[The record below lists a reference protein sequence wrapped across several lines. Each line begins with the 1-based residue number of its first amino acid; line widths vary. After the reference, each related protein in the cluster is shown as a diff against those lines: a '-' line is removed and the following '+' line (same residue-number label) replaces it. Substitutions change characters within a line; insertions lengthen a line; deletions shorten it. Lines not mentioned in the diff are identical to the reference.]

1 MQKNVKKVSLLEK
14 FIISILIISLTMTNF
29 LVVGESLVSYAKDFV
44 LDSQTEATLN
54 KNVKFDT
61 YFKSGNGN
69 THYLVC
75 DVNEQNSDMVLN
87 LSVDSGYLKN
97 AKIELQNPN
106 YVVRNVVD
114 NSEKVQDAT
123 NTTISLK
130 QINAGEQLS
139 VGLVIESN
147 IADNVKLEDVS
158 KDSKVVLKAIYVDEK
173 GKEIELEKEVT
184 LNISWTGNYETETNS
199 ELVKYTNFVQNGE
212 EKVLVQVLAKSNVK
226 FDGKKLPVKENN
238 IEVTVPSLAGANP
251 EKVIVSAKKTMET
264 NGKGEDTATIPE
276 ENITI
281 ENGIAKIKIEN
292 KEENGNVWAG
302 SGEDE
307 IVLTYIYNKKD
318 MLTSEMTIEEKV
330 SSEISMYNGNNVSI
344 AKGENANIFNLAETK
359 GNVISLETI
368 SANSE
373 ISKGQMYANAISDNK
388 QYKTEFNTKSI
399 VEIAYKDLASE
410 LRIVDAGTYFKDANN
425 NKYTIS
431 NVYYKNISISKSN
444 FEKIIGTDGEIKIL
458 NENGNIISVINSTST
473 VNQDGNYTFDF
484 ASNYTNVII
493 ETTKPI
499 AEGNLC
505 INSEKV
511 IDGSLEYSKAMIER
525 FASIDND
532 VRLQEKINNEF
543 ANVDNQNIEI
553 ALTETNTNANI
564 TLNKTTLSTIVNNE
578 DVELKIELDNSREDS
593 DMYVNGTF
601 KVEFPKYIED
611 VNIKNYNI
619 LYAEGLNI
627 KNINK
632 QEENGQIVL
641 YITLEGTEQGFS
653 TGTVTNGTNI
663 ILGMDIKTELL
674 TPSSN
679 DVIKMYYVQDNATS
693 YKTQV
698 EQLGYAETEI
708 NFAAPT
714 GMLAVN
720 KISGY
725 DETGKSIISVNQGTL
740 VDKIKMDSDAKNAKM
755 DLMLINNTGS
765 TCDDVKV
772 LGRIPFEGNKKIGTE
787 EELQTTVNTTMIQG
801 INIDSEIA
809 QNAKIYYSE
818 NGEATDDLS
827 NSANMWQETVEDFS
841 KIKSYMIVFENYKLE
856 QGQTIA
862 MSYNFIVP
870 EMIDLNNSLYGTF
883 GASYEKNSEIGTTQ
897 EQSVADVVGLTT
909 GTGPK
914 MNISQT
920 VSVGENGVIQEGQI
934 VKYTFSIKNEGNTD
948 IENLKVKDIL
958 PDYSTYIEY
967 QNPEE
972 GILQGNEGKYIYPET
987 STDNETGKKYIEFEI
1002 GTIKPGEIVTKEIS
1016 VKAGNLPTIIEYY
1029 ADREDLR
1036 YDEET
1041 KEYYFEVLNDT
1052 DGTIEKNVIKS
1063 IPEIKIYNTLILTAT
1078 DLEGKIDKSSE
1089 NTLKEVKF
1097 LIEEESDSAESVKLR
1112 ENEEFSYTI
1121 KLINN
1126 KEETLNNVNIEKY
1139 LPEGLEYLAADAKR
1153 YNETSEQDEVVAN
1166 GNYLENSR
1174 QVKLIIPEM
1183 KAGELVTIQIKV
1195 KTAKLDN
1202 GIYEKKLI
1210 TSTAAYTVESEK
1222 YVSAEVNNVI
1232 AKPHL
1237 IANQTDDNA
1246 GEYVAEGGKITFTLN
1261 LKNDG
1266 KLDTGVIKVENNI
1279 SNRFTFI
1286 EAVYSIN
1293 GGSVSNAT
1301 AHDNLFSLE
1310 TSLNESDE
1318 LNIKVTV
1325 LANELLNTEKE
1336 IAVEN
1341 MFKITGTYIEETQ
1354 SNVITKTIEQS
1365 SEPNDPANDPT
1376 PSPDKPDDNNSGDN
1390 KPDEIKTYKIKGT
1403 AWLDSNNNGQRDS
1416 DEKLFG
1422 NIKVTL
1428 INAKTGDI
1436 IIDRTTGKAKET
1448 TTSSEGKYE
1457 FDNLLQGEYIVVFY
1471 IDNTIYGVTEYAKS
1485 GVDSEYNSDVIL
1497 TTMTENGEQ
1506 KTVAV
1511 TNTIKIEEKSI
1522 SGMDIG
1528 LVTNKTADL
1537 KLDKYVSTITIQ
1549 NKDGVKT
1556 YNYSETTL
1564 AKVEIAA
1571 KRMSGSVVVVEYVM
1585 VVTNEGN
1592 IPMYAKNVVDYM
1604 PKDMKFNSD
1613 LNSNWYAGN
1622 DGNLYSTELANTV
1635 INPGESKNIKLVLT
1649 KTMTDNNTGI
1659 SNNRAEIYEQ
1669 YNELGLADVDSTPGN
1684 QAQGEDDLGTANVI
1698 INVKTGEGVTYTCT
1712 ILVGM
1717 VILIIGTYFIRKK
1730 TARYYN

>member
-29 LVVGESLVSYAKDFV
+29 LVVGETLVSYAKDFV

-61 YFKSGNGN
+61 YFKSDNGN

-75 DVNEQNSDMVLN
+75 DVNEQNSDMTFD
-87 LSVDSGYLKN
+87 LSVDSGYLKD

-114 NSEKVQDAT
+114 NSEKVQSAT
-123 NTTISLK
+123 SSTISLK
-130 QINAGEQLS
+130 QVNAGEQLS

-147 IADNVKLEDVS
+147 ILDTVKLEDVS
-158 KDSKVVLKAIYVDEK
+158 KDSKVILKAVYVDEK

-184 LNISWTGNYETETNS
+184 LNISWTGNFEAETNS
-199 ELVKYTNFVQNGE
+199 ELVKYTSFVQNGE
-212 EKVLVQVLAKSNVK
+212 EKVLVQVLAKANVK

-238 IEVTVPSLAGANP
+238 IEVTVPSLSGANP
-251 EKVIVSAKKTMET
+251 EQVIVSAKSTMST
-264 NGKGEDTATIPE
+264 NGQGEDTATIPE
-276 ENITI
+276 ENITK
-281 ENGIAKIKIEN
+281 ENGKVKIKIEN

-318 MLTSEMTIEEKV
+318 MLTTEMTIEENV
-330 SSEISMYNGNNVSI
+330 SSEILIYNGNQVSI
-344 AKGENANIFNLAETK
+344 LKGENANIFDLTQTK

-368 SANSE
+368 SANTE
-373 ISKGQMYANAISDNK
+373 ISKGQMYANAISENK

-431 NVYYKNISISKSN
+431 NVYYKNISISKAN
-444 FEKIIGTDGEIKIL
+444 FEKILGTDGEIKIL

-511 IDGSLEYSKAMIER
+511 IDGSLEYSKAMLER
-525 FASIDND
+525 LASLDND
-532 VRLQEKINNEF
+532 IILQEKINNEF

-553 ALTETNTNANI
+553 ALTETNTNANV

-578 DVELKIELDNSREDS
+578 DVELKIELDNSRQDS

-627 KNINK
+627 VNINK

-641 YITLEGTEQGFS
+641 YITLEGTQQGFS

-679 DVIKMYYVQDNATS
+679 DVIRMYYVQDNAIS

-708 NFAAPT
+708 NFAAPI

-765 TCDDVKV
+765 TCDDVRV
-772 LGRIPFEGNKKIGTE
+772 LGRIPFEGNKKIGTD

-818 NGEATDDLS
+818 NGEATEDLS
-827 NSANMWQETVEDFS
+827 NSANMWQESVEDFS

-856 QGQTIA
+856 QGQTIN

-897 EQSVADVVGLTT
+897 EQAVADVVGLTT

-914 MNISQT
+914 MDITQT
-920 VSVGENGVIQEGQI
+920 ISVGEDGVIQEGQV
-934 VKYTFSIKNEGNTD
+934 VKYTFSIKNIGNTD
-948 IENLKVKDIL
+948 IENLKIKDLL
-958 PDYSTYIEY
+958 PDYSTYGEY
-967 QNPEE
+967 KEPEGMGPEE
-972 GILQGNEGKYIYPET
+972 NTFVVLDTLKDE
-987 STDNETGKKYIEFEI
+987 ETGKQYVEFDI
-1002 GTIKPGEIVTKEIS
+1002 GTVKPEETVTKEIL
-1016 VKAGNLPTIIEYY
+1016 VKFTELPTISSYY
-1029 ADREDLR
+1029 ADNENFF
-1036 YDEET
+1036 YDEESQKYFIVT
-1041 KEYYFEVLNDT
+1041 KNE
-1052 DGTIEKNVIKS
+1052 DGTYTEEEITS
-1063 IPEIKIYNTLILTAT
+1063 LPEITVNNIIKLTAT
-1078 DLEGKIDKSSE
+1078 DLELKTVEGQTNKVEKSTIQLSEKSSKAE
-1089 NTLKEVKF
+1089 TKPLK
-1097 LIEEESDSAESVKLR
+1097 
-1112 ENEEFSYTI
+1112 ENEEITYTVLVNNTTD
-1121 KLINN
+1121 KDINN
-1126 KEETLNNVNIEKY
+1126 VVVEKV
-1139 LPEGLEYLAADAKR
+1139 LPEGLKYSKIYVEVYNEEKEEFEIGTEGTYDSTSRKASLTIPTLAAGSEKTVIVKATTEKLNDNEYSKTITSNSTVYEQGSSSKFVTTEVKNTIAKPKLTV
-1153 YNETSEQDEVVAN
+1153 NLTDNAN
-1166 GNYLENSR
+1166 GEYVTEGDLVIFKLEIKNEGVIDSGEISIIDELNEYFLPSSISYYINNGEKSSMS
-1174 QVKLIIPEM
+1174 VKDNHILLEKSI
-1183 KAGELVTIQIKV
+1183 KAGETLTVELTV
-1195 KTAKLDN
+1195 KAGEIPNDLKELSVENEFILLGDN
-1202 GIYEKKLI
+1202 IEKI
-1210 TSTAAYTVESEK
+1210 TSNK
-1222 YVSAEVNNVI
+1222 
-1232 AKPHL
+1232 
-1237 IANQTDDNA
+1237 
-1246 GEYVAEGGKITFTLN
+1246 
-1261 LKNDG
+1261 
-1266 KLDTGVIKVENNI
+1266 
-1279 SNRFTFI
+1279 
-1286 EAVYSIN
+1286 
-1293 GGSVSNAT
+1293 
-1301 AHDNLFSLE
+1301 
-1310 TSLNESDE
+1310 
-1318 LNIKVTV
+1318 
-1325 LANELLNTEKE
+1325 
-1336 IAVEN
+1336 
-1341 MFKITGTYIEETQ
+1341 
-1354 SNVITKTIEQS
+1354 ITKTIEQS
-1365 SEPNDPANDPT
+1365 TEPN
-1376 PSPDKPDDNNSGDN
+1376 KPDNNGGNSGNNNNSGDN

-1422 NIKVTL
+1422 DIRVTL

-1436 IIDRTTGKAKET
+1436 ILDRTTGKAKET

-1457 FDNLLQGEYIVVFY
+1457 FDNLLQGEYIVVFH
-1471 IDNTIYGVTEYAKS
+1471 IDNTIYGVTEYDKS

-1528 LVTNKTADL
+1528 LVTNKKADL
-1537 KLDKYVSTITIQ
+1537 KLDKYVSTITVQ

-1571 KRMSGSVVVVEYVM
+1571 KRMSGSVVVVEYVV

-1613 LNSNWYAGN
+1613 LNNNWYAGN

-1635 INPGESKNIKLVLT
+1635 INPGESKNVKLLLT

-1684 QAQGEDDLGTANVI
+1684 QSQGEDDLGTANVI

-1717 VILIIGTYFIRKK
+1717 VILITGIYFIRKK

>member
-1 MQKNVKKVSLLEK
+1 MQKNVKKVSLLNK

-61 YFKSGNGN
+61 YFKSDNGN

-75 DVNEQNSDMVLN
+75 DVNEQNSNMVFD

-130 QINAGEQLS
+130 QINAGESLS
-139 VGLVIESN
+139 VGLVIESG
-147 IADNVKLEDVS
+147 ISDTVKLEDVS
-158 KDSKVVLKAIYVDEK
+158 KDSKVVLKAVYVDEK

-184 LNISWTGNYETETNS
+184 LNISWTGNYETEVNS

-212 EKVLVQVLAKSNVK
+212 EKVLVQVLAKANVNIN
-226 FDGKKLPVKENN
+226 GKKLPIKENN
-238 IEVTVPSLAGANP
+238 IEVTVPSLAGAKP
-251 EKVIVSAKKTMET
+251 EQVIVSAKSTMAT
-264 NGKGEDTATIPE
+264 NGQGEDTATIPE
-276 ENITI
+276 ENITN
-281 ENGIAKIKIEN
+281 ENGIVKIKIEN
-292 KEENGNVWAG
+292 KEINGNVWAG
-302 SGEDE
+302 NGNDE

-318 MLTSEMTIEEKV
+318 MLAQEMQIEEKI
-330 SSEISMYNGNNVSI
+330 SSEISIYNGDKVST
-344 AKGENANIFNLAETK
+344 AKGENTNIFDLSEAK

-373 ISKGQMYANAISDNK
+373 INKGKMYANSISENK

-399 VEIAYKDLASE
+399 IEIAYKDLASE
-410 LRIVDAGTYFKDANN
+410 LRIVDANTYFKDKNN
-425 NKYTIS
+425 NMYAID
-431 NVYYKNISISKSN
+431 NAYYKNISISKSN
-444 FEKIIGTDGEIKIL
+444 FEKILGTDGEIKIL
-458 NENGNIISVINSTST
+458 SENGNVISVINNTSS
-473 VNQDGNYTFDF
+473 VNQDGNYTFEF
-484 ASNYTNVII
+484 ASNYNKIII
-493 ETTKPI
+493 ETTKPVS
-499 AEGNLC
+499 EGNLC

-511 IDGSLEYSKAMIER
+511 IDGNLEYSKAMIER
-525 FASIDND
+525 FSNIENEIK
-532 VRLQEKINNEF
+532 LEEKINNEF
-543 ANVDNQNIEI
+543 VNVDNQNAEI
-553 ALTETNTNANI
+553 ILTETNTNANI

-619 LYAEGLNI
+619 LYSEGLNI

-641 YITLEGTEQGFS
+641 YITLEGTENGFS

-679 DVIKMYYVQDNATS
+679 DVIKMYYVQDNAIS

-698 EQLGYAETEI
+698 EQLGYAETEV

-725 DETGKSIISVNQGTL
+725 DETGKSIISVNQGTI

-765 TCDDVKV
+765 ICDDVRV
-772 LGRIPFEGNKKIGTE
+772 LGRIPFEGNKKIGTD

-801 INIDSEIA
+801 INIDSENA

-818 NGEATDDLS
+818 NGEATDDLN
-827 NSANMWQETVEDFS
+827 NSANMWQESVEDFS

-856 QGQTIA
+856 QGQTIN

-883 GASYEKNSEIGTTQ
+883 GASYEKNSEIGITQ

-948 IENLKVKDIL
+948 IENLKVKDLL
-958 PDYSTYIEY
+958 PDYSIYGEY
-967 QNPEE
+967 KASE
-972 GILQGNEGKYIYPET
+972 GIGPEKDIFVGLET
-987 STDNETGKKYIEFEI
+987 LKDEETGKQYVEFDI
-1002 GTIKPGEIVTKEIS
+1002 GTVKPEETVSKEIC
-1016 VKAGNLPTIIEYY
+1016 VKFNELPTIASYY
-1029 ADREDLR
+1029 GDNENF
-1036 YDEET
+1036 YYNEEEQ
-1041 KEYYFEVLNDT
+1041 KYFMLKQNE
-1052 DGTIEKNVIKS
+1052 DGTYTEEEITS
-1063 IPEIKIYNTLILTAT
+1063 LPEITVSNILKITAN
-1078 DLEGKIDKSSE
+1078 DLELKVDEGKSNKLEKTNIRLSE
-1089 NTLKEVKF
+1089 NSNK
-1097 LIEEESDSAESVKLR
+1097 AESKILK
-1112 ENEEFSYTI
+1112 ENEELTYTI
-1121 KLINN
+1121 
-1126 KEETLNNVNIEKY
+1126 E
-1139 LPEGLEYLAADAKR
+1139 
-1153 YNETSEQDEVVAN
+1153 
-1166 GNYLENSR
+1166 
-1174 QVKLIIPEM
+1174 
-1183 KAGELVTIQIKV
+1183 
-1195 KTAKLDN
+1195 
-1202 GIYEKKLI
+1202 
-1210 TSTAAYTVESEK
+1210 
-1222 YVSAEVNNVI
+1222 
-1232 AKPHL
+1232 
-1237 IANQTDDNA
+1237 
-1246 GEYVAEGGKITFTLN
+1246 
-1261 LKNDG
+1261 
-1266 KLDTGVIKVENNI
+1266 
-1279 SNRFTFI
+1279 
-1286 EAVYSIN
+1286 
-1293 GGSVSNAT
+1293 VSNAT
-1301 AHDNLFSLE
+1301 EKEMKNVIVEKILPDGLSYSKMYIEEYNEEKQDVEIGKEGNYDTETRKATLTIDSLTVGETKTIILNVKAEKLKENEYSKEIKTNTTVYEQGTASRYATTEVKNTIAKPKLTVNLTDDANGEYVTEGDLITFKLE
-1310 TSLNESDE
+1310 IKNDGIVSAEGVLIIDE
-1318 LNIKVTV
+1318 LNEYFVPSSVSYYTNSGDKASMALTDNDVEI
-1325 LANELLNTEKE
+1325 EKE
-1336 IAVEN
+1336 IKAGETLFVELIVKAGEIPNDLKELSVEN
-1341 MFKITGTYIEETQ
+1341 EFILLGDNIEKIT
-1354 SNVITKTIEQS
+1354 SNKITKTIEQS
-1365 SEPNDPANDPT
+1365 TEPN
-1376 PSPDKPDDNNSGDN
+1376 KPDNGGNSGDNTPGGNNNPGDN

-1422 NIKVTL
+1422 DIKVTL

-1436 IIDRTTGKAKET
+1436 ILDRTTGKAKET
-1448 TTSSEGKYE
+1448 TTSSDGKYE

-1485 GVDSEYNSDVIL
+1485 GIDSEYNSDVIL

-1537 KLDKYVSTITIQ
+1537 KLDKYVSTITVQ

-1564 AKVEIAA
+1564 AKVEISA

-1613 LNSNWYAGN
+1613 LNNNWYAGN

-1649 KTMTDNNTGI
+1649 KTMTDSNAGI
-1659 SNNRAEIYEQ
+1659 SNNRAEIYEH
-1669 YNELGLADVDSTPGN
+1669 YNELGLADMDSTPGN

-1698 INVKTGEGVTYTCT
+1698 INVKTGEEVTYTCT
-1712 ILVGM
+1712 VLVGM
-1717 VILIIGTYFIRKK
+1717 VILITGIYFIRKK

>member
-29 LVVGESLVSYAKDFV
+29 FVVGESLVSYAKDFV

-61 YFKSGNGN
+61 YFKSDNGN

-212 EKVLVQVLAKSNVK
+212 EKVLVQVLAKANVK

-251 EKVIVSAKKTMET
+251 EKVIVSAKSTMET

-276 ENITI
+276 ENIKI

-368 SANSE
+368 SENSE

-410 LRIVDAGTYFKDANN
+410 LKIVDAGTYFKDENN

-431 NVYYKNISISKSN
+431 NVYYKNISISKAN
-444 FEKIIGTDGEIKIL
+444 FEKILGTDGEIKIL

-674 TPSSN
+674 TPSSK
-679 DVIKMYYVQDNATS
+679 DLIKMYYVQDNAIS

-740 VDKIKMDSDAKNAKM
+740 VDKIKMDSDSKNAKM

-772 LGRIPFEGNKKIGTE
+772 LGRIPFEGNKKIGTD

-818 NGEATDDLS
+818 NGEATDDLN

-856 QGQTIA
+856 QGQTIN

-897 EQSVADVVGLTT
+897 EQAVADVVGLTT

-958 PDYSTYIEY
+958 PDYSTYGEY
-967 QNPEE
+967 KEPEGMGPEE
-972 GILQGNEGKYIYPET
+972 NTFVALET
-987 STDNETGKKYIEFEI
+987 LKDGETGKQYVEFDIGTVKPEETVTKEILVKFAELPTISSYYADNENFFYDEESQKYFIVTKNEDGTYTEQEITSLPEITVNNILKITATDLELKTAEGQSNKIEKTTIQLSEKSSKAETKPLKENEEVTYTILVNNTTDKDINNVIVEKIIPEGLKYSKIYIEVYNEEKEEFEI
-1002 GTIKPGEIVTKEIS
+1002 GTEGTYDSTSRKASLTIPALAAGSEETVIVKATTEKLKDNEYSKTITSSSTVYEQGSSSKFVTTEVKNIVAKPKLVVNLTDNANGEYVTEGDLVIFKLEIKNEGVIDSGDISIIDELNEYFTPSSISYYVNNGEKSSMAVKDNHILLEKSIKAGETLTVELT
-1016 VKAGNLPTIIEYY
+1016 VKAGEIP
-1029 ADREDLR
+1029 
-1036 YDEET
+1036 
-1041 KEYYFEVLNDT
+1041 ND
-1052 DGTIEKNVIKS
+1052 
-1063 IPEIKIYNTLILTAT
+1063 
-1078 DLEGKIDKSSE
+1078 
-1089 NTLKEVKF
+1089 LKELTV
-1097 LIEEESDSAESVKLR
+1097 
-1112 ENEEFSYTI
+1112 ENEFI
-1121 KLINN
+1121 L
-1126 KEETLNNVNIEKY
+1126 LGDNIEK
-1139 LPEGLEYLAADAKR
+1139 
-1153 YNETSEQDEVVAN
+1153 
-1166 GNYLENSR
+1166 
-1174 QVKLIIPEM
+1174 
-1183 KAGELVTIQIKV
+1183 
-1195 KTAKLDN
+1195 
-1202 GIYEKKLI
+1202 I
-1210 TSTAAYTVESEK
+1210 TSNK
-1222 YVSAEVNNVI
+1222 
-1232 AKPHL
+1232 
-1237 IANQTDDNA
+1237 
-1246 GEYVAEGGKITFTLN
+1246 
-1261 LKNDG
+1261 
-1266 KLDTGVIKVENNI
+1266 
-1279 SNRFTFI
+1279 
-1286 EAVYSIN
+1286 
-1293 GGSVSNAT
+1293 
-1301 AHDNLFSLE
+1301 
-1310 TSLNESDE
+1310 
-1318 LNIKVTV
+1318 
-1325 LANELLNTEKE
+1325 
-1336 IAVEN
+1336 
-1341 MFKITGTYIEETQ
+1341 
-1354 SNVITKTIEQS
+1354 ITKTIEQS
-1365 SEPNDPANDPT
+1365 TEPN
-1376 PSPDKPDDNNSGDN
+1376 KPDNGGNSGGNNSGDN
-1390 KPDEIKTYKIKGT
+1390 KPEEIKTYKIKGT
-1403 AWLDSNNNGQRDS
+1403 AWLDSNNNGQRES
-1416 DEKLFG
+1416 NEKLFG
-1422 NIKVTL
+1422 DIRVTL

-1436 IIDRTTGKAKET
+1436 ILDRTTGKAKET

-1537 KLDKYVSTITIQ
+1537 KLDKYVSTITVQ

-1564 AKVEIAA
+1564 AKLEIAA
-1571 KRMSGSVVVVEYVM
+1571 KRMSGSVVVAEYVM

-1669 YNELGLADVDSTPGN
+1669 YNELGLVDVDSTPGN

-1717 VILIIGTYFIRKK
+1717 VMLITGIYFIRKK

>member
-158 KDSKVVLKAIYVDEK
+158 KDSKVVLKAVYVDEK

-184 LNISWTGNYETETNS
+184 LNISWTGNYEVETSS
-199 ELVKYTNFVQNGE
+199 EVVKYTNFVQNGE
-212 EKVLVQVLAKSNVK
+212 EKVLVQVLAKANVK

-251 EKVIVSAKKTMET
+251 EKVIVSAKNTMET

-431 NVYYKNISISKSN
+431 NVYYKNISISKAN
-444 FEKIIGTDGEIKIL
+444 FEKILGTDGEIKIL

-499 AEGNLC
+499 EEGNLC

-601 KVEFPKYIED
+601 KIEFPKYIED

-627 KNINK
+627 RNINK

-725 DETGKSIISVNQGTL
+725 DETGKSIISVNQGTF

-958 PDYSTYIEY
+958 PDYSTYGEY
-967 QNPEE
+967 AKSE
-972 GILQGNEGKYIYPET
+972 GIGPIDESFTPIETLQDEN
-987 STDNETGKKYIEFEI
+987 TGKKYVEFDI
-1002 GTIKPGEIVTKEIS
+1002 GTIKPEETVTKELL
-1016 VKAGNLPTIIEYY
+1016 VQFNLPTIGEYY
-1029 ADREDLR
+1029 ENAEGFR
-1036 YDEET
+1036 YDENT
-1041 KEYYFEVLNDT
+1041 NKYYIQDQGNEIEVT
-1052 DGTIEKNVIKS
+1052 D
-1063 IPEIKIYNTLILTAT
+1063 IPEIKAINTLEITAT
-1078 DLEGKIDKSSE
+1078 DLELKTSEGKANKVEKVKILLNEKNDKARDDIFTEGEKVTYTISIQNNTE
-1089 NTLKEVKF
+1089 NNMENVTLEKTLPKGLEFSKIYIEEYDEENETNKITIEGKYDENERKASIIIPSLEAGDMKEVI
-1097 LIEEESDSAESVKLR
+1097 IETTTSKLDDEEYSREIRTNSVV
-1112 ENEEFSYTI
+1112 F
-1121 KLINN
+1121 
-1126 KEETLNNVNIEKY
+1126 
-1139 LPEGLEYLAADAKR
+1139 A
-1153 YNETSEQDEVVAN
+1153 NETGKYTTSE
-1166 GNYLENSR
+1166 
-1174 QVKLIIPEM
+1174 
-1183 KAGELVTIQIKV
+1183 
-1195 KTAKLDN
+1195 
-1202 GIYEKKLI
+1202 I
-1210 TSTAAYTVESEK
+1210 T
-1222 YVSAEVNNVI
+1222 NLL
-1232 AKPHL
+1232 AKPKL
-1237 IANQTDDNA
+1237 EIEQTDDA
-1246 GEYVAEGGKITFTLN
+1246 SGEYLTEGEDITFKLTIKNTGKISTGKITIAN
-1261 LKNDG
+1261 
-1266 KLDTGVIKVENNI
+1266 
-1279 SNRFTFI
+1279 
-1286 EAVYSIN
+1286 SIN
-1293 GGSVSNAT
+1293 GLFIPKHATYYMNNNEKSSMAISNNEFSIEKEINPDEVLTLELTVKA
-1301 AHDNLFSLE
+1301 DNIPNDLE
-1310 TSLNESDE
+1310 E
-1318 LNIKVTV
+1318 VTV
-1325 LANELLNTEKE
+1325 LNVFE
-1336 IAVEN
+1336 
-1341 MFKITGTYIEETQ
+1341 ITGERIETIY
-1354 SNVITKTIEQS
+1354 SNVINKIIEQS
-1365 SEPNDPANDPT
+1365 SEPNYPDNGNSGNNRPNDN
-1376 PSPDKPDDNNSGDN
+1376 NNSGDN

-1422 NIKVTL
+1422 DIKVTL

-1436 IIDRTTGKAKET
+1436 ILDRTTGKAKET

-1471 IDNTIYGVTEYAKS
+1471 IDSTIYGVTEYAKS
-1485 GVDSEYNSDVIL
+1485 GVDTEYNSDVIL

-1537 KLDKYVSTITIQ
+1537 KLDKYVSTITVQ

-1649 KTMTDNNTGI
+1649 KTMTDNNAGI

-1669 YNELGLADVDSTPGN
+1669 YNELGLKDVDSTPGN

-1717 VILIIGTYFIRKK
+1717 VMLITGVYFIKKK

>member
-29 LVVGESLVSYAKDFV
+29 FVVGESLVSYAKDFV

-61 YFKSGNGN
+61 YFKSDNGN

-147 IADNVKLEDVS
+147 IADTVKLEDVS

-212 EKVLVQVLAKSNVK
+212 EKVLVQVLAKANVK

-251 EKVIVSAKKTMET
+251 EKVIVSAKNTMET
-264 NGKGEDTATIPE
+264 NGKEEDTATIPE

-425 NKYTIS
+425 NKYTIG
-431 NVYYKNISISKSN
+431 NVYYKNISISKAN
-444 FEKIIGTDGEIKIL
+444 FEKILGTDGEIKIL

-511 IDGSLEYSKAMIER
+511 IDGSLEYSKTMIER

-601 KVEFPKYIED
+601 KIEFPKYIED

-679 DVIKMYYVQDNATS
+679 DLIKMYYVQDNAIS

-772 LGRIPFEGNKKIGTE
+772 LGRIPFEGNKKIGTD

-818 NGEATDDLS
+818 NGEATDDLN

-856 QGQTIA
+856 QGQTIS

-948 IENLKVKDIL
+948 IENLKVKDLL
-958 PDYSTYIEY
+958 PDYSTYGEY
-967 QNPEE
+967 KPAE
-972 GILQGNEGKYIYPET
+972 GIGPET
-987 STDNETGKKYIEFEI
+987 DVFVGLDTLTDEETGKQYVEFDI
-1002 GTIKPGEIVTKEIS
+1002 GTLKPEETVSKEIC
-1016 VKAGNLPTIIEYY
+1016 VRFTELPSIASYY
-1029 ADREDLR
+1029 GDDENFY
-1036 YDEET
+1036 YDEEEQKYFMLKQNEDGSYD
-1041 KEYYFEVLNDT
+1041 KEEIT
-1052 DGTIEKNVIKS
+1052 G
-1063 IPEIKIYNTLILTAT
+1063 IPEITVSNTLKITAT
-1078 DLEGKIDKSSE
+1078 DLELKVSEGTPNKIEKTNMQLSEKSSKAE
-1089 NTLKEVKF
+1089 SKILREDEELTYTIEVTNATDKDMQNVIVEKTLPDGLSYSKMYIEEYNEEKQDVEVGKEGTYDTSSRKATLTIDTLTANDTKTIILNVKTEKLKDNEYSKEIKTNTVVYEQGSTSKYSTTEVKNTLAKPKLTVNLTDDANSEYITEGDLITFKLEIKNEGIISSGRVLIIDELNEYFTPSSVSYYTNSNDKASMALTDNDIELEKEIQAGETLFVELTVKAGEIPND
-1097 LIEEESDSAESVKLR
+1097 LKELSV
-1112 ENEEFSYTI
+1112 ENEFI
-1121 KLINN
+1121 L
-1126 KEETLNNVNIEKY
+1126 LGDNIEK
-1139 LPEGLEYLAADAKR
+1139 
-1153 YNETSEQDEVVAN
+1153 
-1166 GNYLENSR
+1166 
-1174 QVKLIIPEM
+1174 
-1183 KAGELVTIQIKV
+1183 
-1195 KTAKLDN
+1195 
-1202 GIYEKKLI
+1202 I
-1210 TSTAAYTVESEK
+1210 TSNK
-1222 YVSAEVNNVI
+1222 
-1232 AKPHL
+1232 
-1237 IANQTDDNA
+1237 
-1246 GEYVAEGGKITFTLN
+1246 
-1261 LKNDG
+1261 
-1266 KLDTGVIKVENNI
+1266 
-1279 SNRFTFI
+1279 
-1286 EAVYSIN
+1286 
-1293 GGSVSNAT
+1293 
-1301 AHDNLFSLE
+1301 
-1310 TSLNESDE
+1310 
-1318 LNIKVTV
+1318 
-1325 LANELLNTEKE
+1325 
-1336 IAVEN
+1336 
-1341 MFKITGTYIEETQ
+1341 
-1354 SNVITKTIEQS
+1354 ITKTIEQS
-1365 SEPNDPANDPT
+1365 TEPN
-1376 PSPDKPDDNNSGDN
+1376 KPDNGGNSGGNNSGDN
-1390 KPDEIKTYKIKGT
+1390 KPEEIKTYKIKGT
-1403 AWLDSNNNGQRDS
+1403 AWLDSNNNGQRES
-1416 DEKLFG
+1416 NEKLFG
-1422 NIKVTL
+1422 DIRVTL

-1436 IIDRTTGKAKET
+1436 ILDRTTGKAKET

-1537 KLDKYVSTITIQ
+1537 KLDKYVSTITVQ

-1564 AKVEIAA
+1564 AKLEIAA

-1622 DGNLYSTELANTV
+1622 DGNLYSTELANTA

-1669 YNELGLADVDSTPGN
+1669 YNELGIADVDSTPGN
-1684 QAQGEDDLGTANVI
+1684 QVQDEDDLGTANVI

-1717 VILIIGTYFIRKK
+1717 VMLITGIYFIRKK